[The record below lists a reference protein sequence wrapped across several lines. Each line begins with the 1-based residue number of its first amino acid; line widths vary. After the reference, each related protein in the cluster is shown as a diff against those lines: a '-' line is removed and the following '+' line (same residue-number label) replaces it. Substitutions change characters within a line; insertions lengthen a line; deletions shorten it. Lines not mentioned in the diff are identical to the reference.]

1 MGYIVL
7 AAWLVQACV
16 GLSLLVSWAR
26 HARGRDA
33 GLVLTHVTAM
43 IAFAVPWT
51 AFIVTGTTIWAWT
64 GFAVLLLFI
73 GFGDAAM
80 VRRARAVIGESRR
93 GLGDYGPAIGVA
105 LSGRLGRRTTF
116 HMLFSALVFFPCLV
130 VCIIAT
136 TTGA

>member
-80 VRRARAVIGESRR
+80 VRRARARSCQWRPPQ
-93 GLGDYGPAIGVA
+93 GDYGTAIRVA
-105 LSGRLGRRTTF
+105 HTERLGKRTRVQN
-116 HMLFSALVFFPCLV
+116 LV
-130 VCIIAT
+130 
-136 TTGA
+136 